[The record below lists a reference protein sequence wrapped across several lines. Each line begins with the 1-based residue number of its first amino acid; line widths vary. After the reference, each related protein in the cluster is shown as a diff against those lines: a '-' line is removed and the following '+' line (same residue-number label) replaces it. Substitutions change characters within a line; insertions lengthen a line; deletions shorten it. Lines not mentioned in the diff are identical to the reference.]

1 MFDSPLSRRGQF
13 IAHRVDVELGR
24 AANIDIDIDIEHEQA

>member
-1 MFDSPLSRRGQF
+1 VFDSPLSRRGHF

-24 AANIDIDIDIEHEQA
+24 AANIDIEHEQA